1 IETPRHSTKSLKGK
15 NMANVPPP
23 LTLELPKKSD
33 LPNTCKAW
41 NEVHLPI
48 DILLLTV
55 EDSEFLACFT
65 YLRNSFKSY
74 HKNLGYVY
82 FGNMGEN
89 GDVPLKVALMTC
101 SKGSSAPDG
110 SLVTVKNAALE
121 LRPKAVFYVGCC
133 GGLNPEVTKLHLGDV
148 VLSSKLTTEAFKTPV
163 GRDILRL
170 IRSADH
176 GWIPP
181 LRNPEDHKVQVYCNG
196 EILSGINP
204 VSAKQQNVS
213 HFTEATALAF
223 GGEGLF
229 AAAHDLK
236 IEWVIVKGISQFA
249 DGTKPAENSW
259 ESHACLMAASLVSN
273 MLKDPFVFE
282 QWPHYEGR

>member
-1 IETPRHSTKSLKGK
+1 MILLFNILGKLLIKTRWHSTKSLIGKGDSAHK
-15 NMANVPPP
+15 NMADVPPS

-33 LPNTCKAW
+33 LPNTFKPW
-41 NEVHLPI
+41 KEVHLPI

-55 EDSEFLACFT
+55 DDCEFLACYA
-65 YLRNSFKSY
+65 YLRNAIKSY

-101 SKGSSAPDG
+101 SEGSSAPDG
-110 SLVTVKNAALE
+110 SLVTVKNAVLE

-148 VLSSKLTTEAFKTPV
+148 VVSSKLTTESFKTPV
-163 GRDILRL
+163 GTGILHLVRH
-170 IRSADH
+170 ADH

-181 LRNPEDHKVQVYCNG
+181 LRSPEDHKVQVCCNG

-204 VSAKQQNVS
+204 VSAKQQNMT
-213 HFTEATALAF
+213 HITQATAF
-223 GGEGLF
+223 EIGGEGKIDNVKLCELRSVTH
-229 AAAHDLK
+229 AH
-236 IEWVIVKGISQFA
+236 
-249 DGTKPAENSW
+249 
-259 ESHACLMAASLVSN
+259 M
-273 MLKDPFVFE
+273 
-282 QWPHYEGR
+282 